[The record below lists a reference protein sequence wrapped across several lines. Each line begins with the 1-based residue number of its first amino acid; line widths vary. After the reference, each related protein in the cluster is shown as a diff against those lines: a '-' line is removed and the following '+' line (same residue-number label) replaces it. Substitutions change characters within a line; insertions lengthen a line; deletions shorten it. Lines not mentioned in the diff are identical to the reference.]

1 MSRRMSSNP
10 LTVSQRNSEAFTMDP
25 RTRPHLD
32 DLENYNVD
40 DFDDPFQS
48 PPSEARDGSRTNKR
62 KKAEALG
69 LDEEVE
75 VAKRVRVPRVKLD
88 EARLLSENGIPKLR
102 KRATNLRFK
111 GRGHEF
117 SDAARL
123 LAFYQLWLDDLFPKA
138 KFLDALA
145 MVEKAGHKKQIAL
158 KRMDWIN
165 EGKPKPWEAD
175 EDKTEER
182 TELTAQKKDMTPLP
196 PAVTRGTEQQR
207 LITPERGDI
216 PDEDDIYGATPLV
229 PIRKGREKESS
240 KRPIEEPEDD
250 LDALMADAEAMSH
263 SQAQPR
269 RAPDMKSVTDDFAD
283 AEAAMAE
290 IDGLW

>member
-1 MSRRMSSNP
+1 MDLNP
-10 LTVSQRNSEAFTMDP
+10 SL
-25 RTRPHLD
+25 HHD
-32 DLENYNVD
+32 DLDNYNVD

-48 PPSEARDGSRTNKR
+48 PPPEVRDGNSKNKR

-88 EARLLSENGIPKLR
+88 ETRLLSENGIPKLR

-117 SDAARL
+117 SDAGRL

-175 EDKTEER
+175 EDKMEEG
-182 TELTAQKKDMTPLP
+182 TQSTAQKKDMTPLA
-196 PAVTRGTEQQR
+196 PAVTMGTKEQR
-207 LITPERGDI
+207 PITPEGGHM
-216 PDEDDIYGATPLV
+216 PDDDDIYEATPRV
-229 PIRKGREKESS
+229 PVGRRERERSN
-240 KRPIEEPEDD
+240 RPIEEPEDD
-250 LDALMADAEAMSH
+250 DLDVLIAEAEAVY
-263 SQAQPR
+263 QAQAQSR
-269 RAPDMKSVTDDFAD
+269 QAPDVKSVTEDFAD
-283 AEAAMAE
+283 EEAAMAE
-290 IDGLW
+290 MDGLW

>member
-1 MSRRMSSNP
+1 
-10 LTVSQRNSEAFTMDP
+10 MDLK
-25 RTRPHLD
+25 TSLHHD
-32 DLENYNVD
+32 DLDNYDVD
-40 DFDDPFQS
+40 DIDDPFQS
-48 PPSEARDGSRTNKR
+48 PPPEAKDDSSKNKR
-62 KKAEALG
+62 KKAEVLG

-88 EARLLSENGIPKLR
+88 EALLLSEKGIPKLR
-102 KRATNLRFK
+102 KRAANLRFK

-117 SDAARL
+117 SDAAHL

-165 EGKPKPWEAD
+165 EGKPKSWEAD
-175 EDKTEER
+175 EDKMDEGTKS
-182 TELTAQKKDMTPLP
+182 TAQEKDMTTSA
-196 PAVTRGTEQQR
+196 PAITMGTEEQR
-207 LITPERGDI
+207 PITPEGGQM

-229 PIRKGREKESS
+229 PVRGREQERS

-250 LDALMADAEAMSH
+250 DLDALMAEAEAV
-263 SQAQPR
+263 SQAEAQPR
-269 RAPDMKSVTDDFAD
+269 QPPAGNFVTEDFAD
-283 AEAAMAE
+283 EEAAMAE
-290 IDGLW
+290 MDGLW

>member
-1 MSRRMSSNP
+1 
-10 LTVSQRNSEAFTMDP
+10 MDP
-25 RTRPHLD
+25 KTSRHHD
-32 DLENYNVD
+32 DLDNYNVD

-48 PPSEARDGSRTNKR
+48 PPPDAKDGSSTNKR

-69 LDEEVE
+69 LDEEIE
-75 VAKRVRVPRVKLD
+75 VAKRVRIPRVKLD

-102 KRATNLRFK
+102 KRASNLRFK

-158 KRMDWIN
+158 KRVDWIN

-175 EDKTEER
+175 EDGTEEG
-182 TELTAQKKDMTPLP
+182 TKSTTHKNDMMPLAS
-196 PAVTRGTEQQR
+196 AVTMGMEEQR
-207 LITPERGDI
+207 PITSEGGDI

-229 PIRKGREKESS
+229 PARGREPEQLRQLS
-240 KRPIEEPEDD
+240 EEPEDDD
-250 LDALMADAEAMSH
+250 LDALMAEADAV
-263 SQAQPR
+263 SQAQSWQEP
-269 RAPDMKSVTDDFAD
+269 AVKSVMEDFAD
-283 AEAAMAE
+283 EEAAMAE
-290 IDGLW
+290 MDGLW

>member
-1 MSRRMSSNP
+1 
-10 LTVSQRNSEAFTMDP
+10 MDLN
-25 RTRPHLD
+25 TGIHHD
-32 DLENYNVD
+32 DLDNYNAD
-40 DFDDPFQS
+40 DFEDPFQS
-48 PPSEARDGSRTNKR
+48 PLPDAKDGSSTNKR

-88 EARLLSENGIPKLR
+88 EARLLSENGIHKLR

-175 EDKTEER
+175 EDKTEEGAKS
-182 TELTAQKKDMTPLP
+182 TAQKKDITPLA
-196 PAVTRGTEQQR
+196 PAVRGTVEER
-207 LITPERGDI
+207 PIMPEGGHM
-216 PDEDDIYGATPLV
+216 PDDDDIYGATPLMPV
-229 PIRKGREKESS
+229 IGWEQEQS

-250 LDALMADAEAMSH
+250 DLDALMAEADAI
-263 SQAQPR
+263 SQARAQPQQTS
-269 RAPDMKSVTDDFAD
+269 AVKSVSDDFAD
-283 AEAAMAE
+283 EEAAMAE
-290 IDGLW
+290 MEGLW

>member
-1 MSRRMSSNP
+1 
-10 LTVSQRNSEAFTMDP
+10 MDP
-25 RTRPHLD
+25 KTSLHHD
-32 DLENYNVD
+32 DLDNYNVD

-48 PPSEARDGSRTNKR
+48 PPPEVRDGNSRNKR

-88 EARLLSENGIPKLR
+88 ETRLLSENGIPKLR

-165 EGKPKPWEAD
+165 EGKPKPWE
-175 EDKTEER
+175 EDDDKMEKGNESTG
-182 TELTAQKKDMTPLP
+182 QKKDMTPLA
-196 PAVTRGTEQQR
+196 PAVTMGTEEQR
-207 LITPERGDI
+207 PITPEGGYM
-216 PDEDDIYGATPLV
+216 PDDHDIYGATPLV
-229 PIRKGREKESS
+229 PVGRREQERS

-250 LDALMADAEAMSH
+250 DLDALMAEAEAA
-263 SQAQPR
+263 SQAQAQAQSR
-269 RAPDMKSVTDDFAD
+269 QAPGVKSVTDDFAD
-283 AEAAMAE
+283 EEAAMAE
-290 IDGLW
+290 MDGLW